1 MKNRN
6 FIAGVAVF
14 ASLLAGPAG
23 VFAADR
29 CTGQVISCSQGDA
42 SSCSMKLACCSL
54 RSSLDEPAVVY
65 EGLDAGTGA
74 HVDVASARI
83 PAEAALFLSS
93 SMGTASPHRQGPP
106 LFLKVRALLI

>member
-29 CTGQVISCSQGDA
+29 CTGQVI
-42 SSCSMKLACCSL
+42 SCSMKLACCSL